1 MIMSKQDW
9 KKIIFSISLI
19 FIFFNLADAQI
30 ENVAQ
35 IDKYVKKI
43 SSLTKKTK
51 QRIFADIASDGKK
64 ANWKEFKTEK
74 MREKADTGD
83 NLNENAVVWI
93 KAEKISAATFT
104 FQSPSRDWAQ
114 FATYYFRP
122 NGTLAKIESNLNTFY
137 GSVTAKLNYYYD
149 SKGKIIKQTASYFDL
164 QSQKP
169 IDLKKLKKERE
180 FIDEEVTVLKNTS
193 KLPFIK
199 LIN

>member
-1 MIMSKQDW
+1 MNKQNW
-9 KKIIFSISLI
+9 KKIVFSFALI
-19 FIFFNLADAQI
+19 FIFFDLTRAQI

-35 IDKYVKKI
+35 INKYVKTI

-74 MREKADTGD
+74 MRENADTGD
-83 NLNENAVVWI
+83 NLNENAVVWT
-93 KAEKISAATFT
+93 KAGKISAVTFT

-137 GSVTAKLNYYYD
+137 GSVTAKLDYYYD
-149 SKGKIIKQTASYFDL
+149 SKGKMIKQIASYFDL

-169 IDLKKLKKERE
+169 IDLKKLKKDRE
-180 FIDEEVTVLKNTS
+180 FIDEEIKVFKNTS
-193 KLPFIK
+193 KLPFVK
-199 LIN
+199 LIK